1 MKRFLSTSSGLSTK
15 SFDVVIA
22 GGGLV
27 GASVALGL
35 ATDKLAAPLSVAI
48 VDTSLP
54 PAKEEVYDKPT
65 LRTSTISLKSR
76 KWMQGLGAWKDRH
89 ATAFGDM
96 FVYDKNQ
103 GITFDAKQDELEHL
117 GYVVENEILRNE
129 MYKRLR
135 ELGGKEITGATVTEI
150 DAGISEVDYIS
161 DPKHASLVLQ
171 DGKRL
176 SAQLI
181 VGAEGANSVTR
192 RESEIG
198 YWRHDYR
205 QRAVVANV
213 KTRDHSFTAWQRF
226 LGKSG
231 PVAMLPIKGGSISNV
246 VWSTTPAE
254 AKALTAMSDGEF
266 LKELNLAFEEDW
278 DGRVPP
284 LAVEVVGKR
293 ASFPL
298 SVSHAT
304 EYVGKRLV
312 LVGDAAH
319 GVHPLAGQGVNLG
332 FADAEELVRCLAV
345 AASTGRAIGL
355 DEALLLKYQGRRM
368 PENLFMTGVLHSI
381 KSVYEWDDPA
391 LESLRSFG
399 VKMVDSMPLV
409 KRAIVK
415 YQTLG
420 DLR

>member
-1 MKRFLSTSSGLSTK
+1 
-15 SFDVVIA
+15 
-22 GGGLV
+22 
-27 GASVALGL
+27 
-35 ATDKLAAPLSVAI
+35 
-48 VDTSLP
+48 
-54 PAKEEVYDKPT
+54 
-65 LRTSTISLKSR
+65 
-76 KWMQGLGAWKDRH
+76 MQGLGAWKDRH

-284 LAVEVVGKR
+284 LAVEVV
-293 ASFPL
+293 L
-298 SVSHAT
+298 
-304 EYVGKRLV
+304 
-312 LVGDAAH
+312 
-319 GVHPLAGQGVNLG
+319 
-332 FADAEELVRCLAV
+332 
-345 AASTGRAIGL
+345 
-355 DEALLLKYQGRRM
+355 
-368 PENLFMTGVLHSI
+368 
-381 KSVYEWDDPA
+381 
-391 LESLRSFG
+391 
-399 VKMVDSMPLV
+399 
-409 KRAIVK
+409 
-415 YQTLG
+415 
-420 DLR
+420 

>member
-231 PVAMLPIKGGSISNV
+231 PVAMLPIKG
-246 VWSTTPAE
+246 
-254 AKALTAMSDGEF
+254 F
-266 LKELNLAFEEDW
+266 
-278 DGRVPP
+278 
-284 LAVEVVGKR
+284 
-293 ASFPL
+293 
-298 SVSHAT
+298 
-304 EYVGKRLV
+304 
-312 LVGDAAH
+312 
-319 GVHPLAGQGVNLG
+319 VHNIRPFHN
-332 FADAEELVRCLAV
+332 
-345 AASTGRAIGL
+345 
-355 DEALLLKYQGRRM
+355 
-368 PENLFMTGVLHSI
+368 P
-381 KSVYEWDDPA
+381 
-391 LESLRSFG
+391 
-399 VKMVDSMPLV
+399 
-409 KRAIVK
+409 
-415 YQTLG
+415 
-420 DLR
+420 

>member
-1 MKRFLSTSSGLSTK
+1 
-15 SFDVVIA
+15 
-22 GGGLV
+22 
-27 GASVALGL
+27 
-35 ATDKLAAPLSVAI
+35 
-48 VDTSLP
+48 
-54 PAKEEVYDKPT
+54 
-65 LRTSTISLKSR
+65 
-76 KWMQGLGAWKDRH
+76 
-89 ATAFGDM
+89 
-96 FVYDKNQ
+96 
-103 GITFDAKQDELEHL
+103 
-117 GYVVENEILRNE
+117 
-129 MYKRLR
+129 
-135 ELGGKEITGATVTEI
+135 
-150 DAGISEVDYIS
+150 
-161 DPKHASLVLQ
+161 
-171 DGKRL
+171 
-176 SAQLI
+176 
-181 VGAEGANSVTR
+181 
-192 RESEIG
+192 
-198 YWRHDYR
+198 
-205 QRAVVANV
+205 
-213 KTRDHSFTAWQRF
+213 
-226 LGKSG
+226 
-231 PVAMLPIKGGSISNV
+231 
-246 VWSTTPAE
+246 
-254 AKALTAMSDGEF
+254 MSQQ
-266 LKELNLAFEEDW
+266 
-278 DGRVPP
+278 
-284 LAVEVVGKR
+284 VVGKR